1 MKRTQIQFDETTY
14 MSLKNRA
21 HAENRSMAAVVRDAV
36 DQYLDGH
43 PRNRLSLKD
52 FAFIASGSSD
62 PSDPRSGSIHHDDIF
77 VEAALE

>member
-21 HAENRSMAAVVRDAV
+21 HAENRSVAAVVRDAV
-36 DQYLDGH
+36 DQYLGGH

-52 FAFIASGSSD
+52 FASIASGSSD
-62 PSDPRSGSIHHDDIF
+62 PNRPAIRFHPS
-77 VEAALE
+77 